1 VKAHEQVCSF
11 TLAVTPEYVILTSV
25 DLVHNEETRSPSR
38 IGTDR
43 RLAKDRRRHEGI
55 LLKNASA

>member
-1 VKAHEQVCSF
+1 MKAHEQVCSF

-25 DLVHNEETRSPSR
+25 DMDHNEETRSHSW

-43 RLAKDRRRHEGI
+43 RLAKDRRRDEGI
-55 LLKNASA
+55 LLKNVSA